1 MKRLGLLALPLLLAA
16 CNNTS
21 LHVPSG
27 SVFDP
32 RIGGG
37 DMSIVYQRTYTANR
51 VWVKSSY
58 KLERQPSI
66 TAISPAGSVGGIIES
81 VEVAVYDQNGKL
93 INLNP
98 SKPGK
103 PTETRHTVNNPYT
116 TGYIAPI
123 LGGWACKNST
133 TGFIEPAVDT
143 LTCPTDRLV
152 GYQRTTE
159 LSPEFAK
166 PISLERHNYQFN
178 TQGLIPLDIAAVIAE
193 FNDDHDSEAFNGYLI
208 ATFKG
213 QAHNGAPFAIKS
225 SKIELTVSKL
235 ADQQETTATT
245 ANP

>member
-58 KLERQPSI
+58 KLERQPRI

-93 INLNP
+93 MPLSPI
-98 SKPGK
+98 SKD
-103 PTETRHTVNNPYT
+103 PTMPRPKVNNPYT
-116 TGYIAPI
+116 TSYTALIPN
-123 LGGWACKNST
+123 GWGCKNSVT
-133 TGFIEPAVDT
+133 DVLEPVVDSV
-143 LTCPTDRLV
+143 TCPTDRLGGLPRWTV
-152 GYQRTTE
+152 
-159 LSPEFAK
+159 LSPEFTTS
-166 PISLERHNYQFN
+166 ISLERHNYQFN
-178 TQGLIPLDIAAVIAE
+178 TQGLIPLDIAAAIAE
-193 FNDDHDSEAFNGYLI
+193 FNDDHKSNAFNGYLI

-235 ADQQETTATT
+235 EDQQETTATT

>member
-37 DMSIVYQRTYTANR
+37 DMSIVYQRTYNAKGQ
-51 VWVKSSY
+51 WVKSSY
-58 KLERQPSI
+58 QLKRQPSI
-66 TAISPAGSVGGIIES
+66 TAITPAGSVGGIIES

-93 INLNP
+93 MPLNP
-98 SKPGK
+98 ADPNA
-103 PTETRHTVNNPYT
+103 PAEARHKVNNPYT
-116 TGYIAPI
+116 TGYTALIPS
-123 LGGWACKNST
+123 GWGCKNAA
-133 TGFIEPAVDT
+133 TGLIEPFVDT
-143 LTCPTDRLV
+143 LTCPTDRLG
-152 GYQRTTE
+152 GYPRWTT
-159 LSPEFAK
+159 LSPEVARA
-166 PISLERHNYQFN
+166 ISLERHNYQFN

-193 FNDDHDSEAFNGYLI
+193 FNDNHGSKAFNGYLI

-235 ADQQETTATT
+235 EDEKETATT